1 MRTEKQIKNYLSMLL
16 NFAVTWISA
25 FYIRKVFLNVLGVEY
40 LGVSGLLQNLLG
52 MLSLVELGVGGSI
65 VYSLYKP
72 LAEGDQK
79 TIHQLIWL
87 YRKLY
92 AGIGIAILALAC
104 GVFFFLT
111 DIVPSLKPISNLSA
125 IYFITLAGF
134 VVPYFFS
141 YNSTLFSASQQQ
153 YKIQHIQT
161 LFSVLNVLGTL
172 VALYWARNYII
183 LITVTS
189 CISLSTQL
197 CIYYYARKH
206 YPWLKMKPSGQ
217 LNKDIVRKIK
227 INVTALCLHNV
238 GFYLMMSCDN
248 LLLGSF
254 INISAVGLY
263 ANYQSVLKIARS
275 VLANGLFM
283 APQAGMGELVATSNK
298 KKIIDVFDE
307 ISFFSYWAY
316 GLFALGFY
324 LTSTEV
330 ITLWVGQE
338 YVISNL
344 SVLFLTLQFLIH
356 GLRTS
361 SDLIQSSAGIYA
373 VDKYVPLAEIVL
385 NLAISIYM
393 VRYLGM
399 AGIFLGTLISNLL
412 GSTWIKPYIAC
423 SYLQASFKIYM
434 LKFLGY
440 GCMFLISYLLCIF
453 CFTIYLPDSLLWGL
467 IYKITAIT
475 VLFHF
480 VLWQGTRFY
489 PESGQAIGRLK
500 IVFSHFCRK

>member
-1 MRTEKQIKNYLSMLL
+1 MLL

-25 FYIRKVFLNVLGVEY
+25 FYIRKVFLDVLGVEY

-72 LAEGDQK
+72 LAEGDRN

-92 AGIGIAILALAC
+92 AGIGIAILILAC
-104 GVFFFLT
+104 GAFFFLT
-111 DIVPSLKPISNLSA
+111 DIVPSLQPIPHLPA

-134 VVPYFFS
+134 IIPYFFS

-172 VALYWARNYII
+172 AVLYWARNYIL

-206 YPWLKMKPSGQ
+206 YPWLKIKPVGQ
-217 LNKDIVRKIK
+217 LDKDVVKKIK

-263 ANYQSVLKIARS
+263 ANYQSILKIARS
-275 VLANGLFM
+275 VLANGLFT

-298 KKIIDVFDE
+298 KKIIEVFNE
-307 ISFFSYWAY
+307 ISFFSYWSY
-316 GLFALGFY
+316 GLLALGFY
-324 LTSTEV
+324 LTSAEV
-330 ITLWVGQE
+330 ITLWVGKE

-344 SVLFLTLQFLIH
+344 SVLFLTLQFLIY

-361 SDLIQSSAGIYA
+361 SDLIQAAAGIYA

-412 GSTWIKPYIAC
+412 GATWVKPYIAC
-423 SYLQASFKIYM
+423 SFLQASFKTYM
-434 LKFLGY
+434 IKFLGY
-440 GCMFLISYLLCIF
+440 GCMFLISYLLCIS
-453 CFTIYLPDSLLWGL
+453 CFSLYLPSSLWGEL
-467 IYKITAIT
+467 IYKMIAVTL
-475 VLFHF
+475 LFHL
-480 VLWQGTRFY
+480 VLWVGARFY
-489 PESGQAIGRLK
+489 PESRQAAQRLK
-500 IVFSHFCRK
+500 MILSHFNHKS